1 MFFSQVIELYKSL
14 KYATVELDAGLR
26 QDIASYI
33 IPEIEELMSSVT
45 NFGLGIQDFHQKVI
59 SSLAALSTM
68 LTVQL
73 LRQLTPIPPET
84 VRGGSQDQD
93 GP

>member
-45 NFGLGIQDFHQKVI
+45 NFGLGI
-59 SSLAALSTM
+59 
-68 LTVQL
+68 
-73 LRQLTPIPPET
+73 
-84 VRGGSQDQD
+84 
-93 GP
+93 